1 MALNFPG
8 KDVLERCNISDPASR
23 ASTSMLLG
31 LSEGLPG
38 LVEAK
43 FLTAKASTS
52 LLFSPTEV
60 AIIRTLAGIPFQL
73 RYCPTL
79 AKKPVVNQAEPKTR
93 QKIDPFENPPPALHI
108 ADIPVTNP
116 SHLLVLNKFPIISE
130 HFILATK
137 SNKKQTH
144 LLEQDDL
151 EATYACLEAWRDESG
166 SKQKRLF
173 AFFNS
178 GEHSGASQPHR
189 HVQFLP
195 LENMS
200 GEDVASSWDLLADI
214 ILSTPKAEPQGGYDG
229 LFQHPNLPFVHFAQA
244 FGPEPSG
251 SQLLQTYTSVYN
263 AAKSAV
269 DGFIASNPGQLA
281 LHSTED
287 ADSSISYNLA
297 MTTHGMVILPRRC
310 EGARIS
316 DEDGSDVGF
325 VALNGTTLGG
335 TLMVKHLAE
344 WDLLRKRPQL
354 LDHILSEIGLPRES
368 ASPKSR
374 V

>member
-1 MALNFPG
+1 
-8 KDVLERCNISDPASR
+8 
-23 ASTSMLLG
+23 MLLG
-31 LSEGLPG
+31 LSEGLPS

-43 FLTAKASTS
+43 FLAAKASAS

-60 AIIRTLAGIPFQL
+60 AIIRTSTGIPFQL

-79 AKKPVVNQAEPKTR
+79 AKKPVPKHAESTPS
-93 QKIDPFENPPPALHI
+93 QKIDPFDNPPAALHV

-116 SHLLVLNKFPIISE
+116 SHLLVLNKFPIIAE

-151 EATYACLEAWRDESG
+151 EATYACLEAWRDESA

-195 LENMS
+195 LEKMREKEAV
-200 GEDVASSWDLLADI
+200 GSWDLLIDT
-214 ILSTPKAEPQGGYDG
+214 ILSAPKADLQGDYDG
-229 LFQHPNLPFVHFAQA
+229 LCQHPNLPFLHFAQA
-244 FGPEPSG
+244 FETEPSG
-251 SQLLQTYTSVYN
+251 SQLLQTYSSLYK
-263 AAKSAV
+263 AAKAAT
-269 DGFIASNPGQLA
+269 DEFIASSPERLA

-287 ADSSISYNLA
+287 GDSSISYNLA
-297 MTTHGMVILPRRC
+297 MTTQGMVILPRRC
-310 EGARIS
+310 EGTLIHH
-316 DEDGSDVGF
+316 EDGSDVGF

-335 TLMVKHLAE
+335 TLMVKHSAE
-344 WDLLRKRPQL
+344 WEVLRERPGL
-354 LDHILSEIGLPRES
+354 LDHILSEIGLPRQTVG
-368 ASPKSR
+368 PRSR